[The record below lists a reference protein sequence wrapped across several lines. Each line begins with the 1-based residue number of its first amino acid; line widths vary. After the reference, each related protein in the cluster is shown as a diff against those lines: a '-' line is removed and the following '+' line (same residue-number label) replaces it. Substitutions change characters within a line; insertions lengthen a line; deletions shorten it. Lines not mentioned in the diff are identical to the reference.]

1 MGIRFSDHESLL
13 SHAFSL
19 TVLGGAATD
28 LLLKIMMEGGY
39 RRISAMTRDI
49 GNLFV
54 GIP

>member
-1 MGIRFSDHESLL
+1 MNAL
-13 SHAFSL
+13 SSHVLSM

-39 RRISAMTRDI
+39 RRISALTREI